1 MGQRIRTAIVAIPIA
16 LFLIKMGGLLF
27 ALGVLILGLVGFREY
42 RNMLTRDGIQVY
54 RATGLVG
61 TALLIGA
68 AGLGRPDW
76 LLPLVTLFS
85 LLVLL
90 EGLCFYAQGHFPE
103 NTGLTCM
110 ALVYLGLPFAHF
122 ILLRELSGPFH
133 TIPGWGTVSLGEALL
148 WTVMF
153 ATWASDTFAYFGGR
167 AFGKTKL
174 LPRVSPKKTREGALC
189 GFLGCVATVWLLGSL
204 WLRYPLVPVL
214 LLGVGIGFFAPLG
227 DLVESIL
234 KRSCDIKDSGN
245 FFPGHGGVLDRCDSL
260 IFSVPIISLPCACWA
275 EGGFHE
281 ENRNIG
287 VHRFH
292 RHPDPGCGGGQPGTD
307 PGGGSGGP

>member
-16 LFLIKMGGLLF
+16 LCLIKLGGLPF
-27 ALGVLILGLVGFREY
+27 ALGVLLLGLVGFREFQD
-42 RNMLTRDGIQVY
+42 MLTKAGIQVY
-54 RATGLVG
+54 RAMGMAG
-61 TALLIGA
+61 TCLLILA
-68 AGLGRPDW
+68 AGAGHGDW

-85 LLVLL
+85 LLVML
-90 EGLCFYAQGHFPE
+90 EGLYCYAQGHFPE

-122 ILLRELSGPFH
+122 ILLRELTGPVQ
-133 TIPGWGTVSLGEALL
+133 TLPLWGPMSLGEALL

-167 AFGKTKL
+167 AFGRTKL

-189 GFLGCVATVWLLGSL
+189 GFIGCVLTVWLLGNV
-204 WLRYPLVPVL
+204 WLGYPLLPVL
-214 LLGVGIGFFAPLG
+214 LLGIGIGIFAPLG

-260 IFSVPIISLPCACWA
+260 IFSVPFAYYFITLFLLP
-275 EGGFHE
+275 
-281 ENRNIG
+281 
-287 VHRFH
+287 
-292 RHPDPGCGGGQPGTD
+292 
-307 PGGGSGGP
+307 

>member
-16 LFLIKMGGLLF
+16 LCLIKLGGLPF
-27 ALGVLILGLVGFREY
+27 ALGVLLLGLVGFREFQD
-42 RNMLTRDGIQVY
+42 MLTKDGIQVY
-54 RATGLVG
+54 WAMGMAG
-61 TALLIGA
+61 TCLLILA
-68 AGLGRPDW
+68 AGAGHGDW

-85 LLVLL
+85 LLVML
-90 EGLCFYAQGHFPE
+90 EGLYCYAQGHFPE

-122 ILLRELSGPFH
+122 ILLRELTGPVH
-133 TIPGWGTVSLGEALL
+133 TLPLWGPMSLGEALL

-167 AFGKTKL
+167 AFGRTKL

-189 GFLGCVATVWLLGSL
+189 GFIGCVLTVWLLGNV
-204 WLRYPLVPVL
+204 WLGYPLLPVL
-214 LLGVGIGFFAPLG
+214 LLGIGIGIFAPLG

-260 IFSVPIISLPCACWA
+260 IFSVPFAYYFITLFLLP
-275 EGGFHE
+275 
-281 ENRNIG
+281 
-287 VHRFH
+287 
-292 RHPDPGCGGGQPGTD
+292 
-307 PGGGSGGP
+307 

>member
-16 LFLIKMGGLLF
+16 LCLIKLGGLPF
-27 ALGVLILGLVGFREY
+27 ALGVLLLGLVGFREFQD
-42 RNMLTRDGIQVY
+42 MLTKDGIQVY
-54 RATGLVG
+54 RAMGMAG
-61 TALLIGA
+61 TCLLILA
-68 AGLGRPDW
+68 AGAGHGDW

-85 LLVLL
+85 LLVML
-90 EGLCFYAQGHFPE
+90 EGLYCYAQGHFPE

-122 ILLRELSGPFH
+122 ILLRELTGPVH
-133 TIPGWGTVSLGEALL
+133 TLPLWGPMSLGEALL

-167 AFGKTKL
+167 AFGRTKL

-189 GFLGCVATVWLLGSL
+189 GFIGCVLTVWLLGNV
-204 WLRYPLVPVL
+204 WLGYPLLPVL
-214 LLGVGIGFFAPLG
+214 LLGIGIGIFAPLG

-260 IFSVPIISLPCACWA
+260 IFSVPFAYYFITLFLLP
-275 EGGFHE
+275 
-281 ENRNIG
+281 
-287 VHRFH
+287 
-292 RHPDPGCGGGQPGTD
+292 
-307 PGGGSGGP
+307 

>member
-16 LFLIKMGGLLF
+16 LCLIKLGGLPF
-27 ALGVLILGLVGFREY
+27 ALGVLLLGLVGFREFQD
-42 RNMLTRDGIQVY
+42 MLTKDGIQVY
-54 RATGLVG
+54 RAMGMAG
-61 TALLIGA
+61 TCLLILA
-68 AGLGRPDW
+68 AGAGHGDW

-85 LLVLL
+85 LLVML
-90 EGLCFYAQGHFPE
+90 EGLYCYARGHFPE

-122 ILLRELSGPFH
+122 ILLRELTGPVQ
-133 TIPGWGTVSLGEALL
+133 TLPLWGPMSLGEALL

-167 AFGKTKL
+167 AFGRTKL

-189 GFLGCVATVWLLGSL
+189 GFIGCVLTVWLLGNI
-204 WLRYPLVPVL
+204 WLGYPLLPVL
-214 LLGVGIGFFAPLG
+214 LLGIGIGIFAPLG

-260 IFSVPIISLPCACWA
+260 IFSVPFAYYFITLFLLP
-275 EGGFHE
+275 
-281 ENRNIG
+281 
-287 VHRFH
+287 
-292 RHPDPGCGGGQPGTD
+292 
-307 PGGGSGGP
+307 

>member
-16 LFLIKMGGLLF
+16 LCLIKLGGLPF
-27 ALGVLILGLVGFREY
+27 ALGVLLLGLVGFREFQD
-42 RNMLTRDGIQVY
+42 MLTKDGIQVY
-54 RATGLVG
+54 RAMGMAG
-61 TALLIGA
+61 TCLLILA
-68 AGLGRPDW
+68 AGAGHGDW

-85 LLVLL
+85 LLVML
-90 EGLCFYAQGHFPE
+90 EGLYCYAQGHFPE

-110 ALVYLGLPFAHF
+110 ALVYLGLSFAHF
-122 ILLRELSGPFH
+122 ILLRELTGPVH
-133 TIPGWGTVSLGEALL
+133 TLPLWGPMSLGEALL

-167 AFGKTKL
+167 AFGRTKL

-189 GFLGCVATVWLLGSL
+189 GFIGCVLTVWLLGNV
-204 WLRYPLVPVL
+204 WLGYPLFPVL
-214 LLGVGIGFFAPLG
+214 LLGIGIGIFAPLG

-260 IFSVPIISLPCACWA
+260 IFSVPFAYYFITLFLLP
-275 EGGFHE
+275 
-281 ENRNIG
+281 
-287 VHRFH
+287 
-292 RHPDPGCGGGQPGTD
+292 
-307 PGGGSGGP
+307 

>member
-16 LFLIKMGGLLF
+16 LCLIKLGGLPF
-27 ALGVLILGLVGFREY
+27 ALGVLLLGLVGFREFQD
-42 RNMLTRDGIQVY
+42 MLTKDGIQVY
-54 RATGLVG
+54 RAMGMAG
-61 TALLIGA
+61 TCLLILA
-68 AGLGRPDW
+68 AGAGHGDW

-85 LLVLL
+85 LLVML
-90 EGLCFYAQGHFPE
+90 EGLYCYAQGHFPE

-122 ILLRELSGPFH
+122 ILLRELTGPVH
-133 TIPGWGTVSLGEALL
+133 TLPLWGPISLGEALL

-167 AFGKTKL
+167 AFGRTKL

-189 GFLGCVATVWLLGSL
+189 GFIGCVLTVWLLGNV
-204 WLRYPLVPVL
+204 WLGYPLLPVL
-214 LLGVGIGFFAPLG
+214 LLGIGIGIFAPLG

-260 IFSVPIISLPCACWA
+260 IFSVPFAYYFITLFLLP
-275 EGGFHE
+275 
-281 ENRNIG
+281 
-287 VHRFH
+287 
-292 RHPDPGCGGGQPGTD
+292 
-307 PGGGSGGP
+307 

>member
-16 LFLIKMGGLLF
+16 LCLIKLGGLPF
-27 ALGVLILGLVGFREY
+27 ALGVLLLGLVGFREFQD
-42 RNMLTRDGIQVY
+42 MLTKDGIQVY
-54 RATGLVG
+54 RAMGMAG
-61 TALLIGA
+61 TCLLLLA
-68 AGLGRPDW
+68 AGAGHGDW

-85 LLVLL
+85 LLVML
-90 EGLCFYAQGHFPE
+90 EGLYCYAQGHFPE

-122 ILLRELSGPFH
+122 ILLRELTGPVH
-133 TIPGWGTVSLGEALL
+133 TLPLWGPMSLGEALL

-167 AFGKTKL
+167 AFGRTKL

-189 GFLGCVATVWLLGSL
+189 GFIGCVLTVWLLGNV
-204 WLRYPLVPVL
+204 WLGYPLLPVL
-214 LLGVGIGFFAPLG
+214 LLGIGIGIFAPLG

-260 IFSVPIISLPCACWA
+260 IFSVPFAYYFITLFLLP
-275 EGGFHE
+275 
-281 ENRNIG
+281 
-287 VHRFH
+287 
-292 RHPDPGCGGGQPGTD
+292 
-307 PGGGSGGP
+307 

>member
-1 MGQRIRTAIVAIPIA
+1 MGQRIRTALVAIPIA

-42 RNMLTRDGIQVY
+42 RNMLTRDGVQVY
-54 RATGLVG
+54 RATGVAG
-61 TALLIGA
+61 TALLIAA
-68 AGLGRPDW
+68 AGLGKPDW

-85 LLVLL
+85 LLVML
-90 EGLCFYAQGHFPE
+90 EGLYFYAQGHFPE

-122 ILLRELSGPFH
+122 ILLRELTGSVH
-133 TIPGWGTVSLGEALL
+133 TIPLWGQVSLGEALL

-174 LPRVSPKKTREGALC
+174 LPKVSPKKTREGALC
-189 GFLGCVATVWLLGSL
+189 GFIGCVATVWLLGSL
-204 WLRYPLVPVL
+204 WLQYPLVPVL

-260 IFSVPIISLPCACWA
+260 IFSVPFAYYFITLVLL
-275 EGGFHE
+275 G
-281 ENRNIG
+281 
-287 VHRFH
+287 
-292 RHPDPGCGGGQPGTD
+292 
-307 PGGGSGGP
+307 

>member
-90 EGLCFYAQGHFPE
+90 EGLYFYAQGHFPE

-167 AFGKTKL
+167 
-174 LPRVSPKKTREGALC
+174 S
-189 GFLGCVATVWLLGSL
+189 
-204 WLRYPLVPVL
+204 
-214 LLGVGIGFFAPLG
+214 
-227 DLVESIL
+227 
-234 KRSCDIKDSGN
+234 
-245 FFPGHGGVLDRCDSL
+245 
-260 IFSVPIISLPCACWA
+260 
-275 EGGFHE
+275 E
-281 ENRNIG
+281 ERL
-287 VHRFH
+287 
-292 RHPDPGCGGGQPGTD
+292 
-307 PGGGSGGP
+307 

>member
-16 LFLIKMGGLLF
+16 LCLIKLGGLPF
-27 ALGVLILGLVGFREY
+27 ALGVLLLGLVGFREFQD
-42 RNMLTRDGIQVY
+42 MLTKDGIQVY
-54 RATGLVG
+54 RAMGMAG
-61 TALLIGA
+61 TCLLILA
-68 AGLGRPDW
+68 AGAGHGDW

-85 LLVLL
+85 LLVML
-90 EGLCFYAQGHFPE
+90 EGLYCYAQGHFPE

-122 ILLRELSGPFH
+122 ILLRELTGPVH
-133 TIPGWGTVSLGEALL
+133 TLPLWGPMSLGEALL

-167 AFGKTKL
+167 AFGRTKL

-189 GFLGCVATVWLLGSL
+189 GFIGCVLTVWLLGNV
-204 WLRYPLVPVL
+204 WLGYPVLPVL
-214 LLGVGIGFFAPLG
+214 LLGIGIGIFAPLG

-260 IFSVPIISLPCACWA
+260 IFSVPFAYYFITLFLLP
-275 EGGFHE
+275 
-281 ENRNIG
+281 
-287 VHRFH
+287 
-292 RHPDPGCGGGQPGTD
+292 
-307 PGGGSGGP
+307 

>member
-1 MGQRIRTAIVAIPIA
+1 MGQRIRTAMVAIPIA
-16 LFLIKMGGLLF
+16 LCLIKLGGLPF
-27 ALGVLILGLVGFREY
+27 ALGVLLLGLVGFREFQ
-42 RNMLTRDGIQVY
+42 NMLTKDGIQVY
-54 RATGLVG
+54 RAMGMAG
-61 TALLIGA
+61 TCLLILA
-68 AGLGRPDW
+68 AGAGHGDW

-85 LLVLL
+85 LLVML
-90 EGLCFYAQGHFPE
+90 EGLYCYAQGHFPE

-122 ILLRELSGPFH
+122 ILLRELTGPVH
-133 TIPGWGTVSLGEALL
+133 TLPLWGPMSLGEALL

-167 AFGKTKL
+167 AFGRTKL

-189 GFLGCVATVWLLGSL
+189 GFIGCVLTVWLLGNV
-204 WLRYPLVPVL
+204 WLGYPLLPVL
-214 LLGVGIGFFAPLG
+214 LLGIGIGIFAPLG

-260 IFSVPIISLPCACWA
+260 IFSVPFAYYFITLFLLP
-275 EGGFHE
+275 
-281 ENRNIG
+281 
-287 VHRFH
+287 
-292 RHPDPGCGGGQPGTD
+292 
-307 PGGGSGGP
+307 

>member
-16 LFLIKMGGLLF
+16 LCLIKLGGLPF
-27 ALGVLILGLVGFREY
+27 ALGVLLLGLVGFREFQ
-42 RNMLTRDGIQVY
+42 NMLTKDGIQVY
-54 RATGLVG
+54 RAMGMAG
-61 TALLIGA
+61 TCLLILA
-68 AGLGRPDW
+68 AGAGHGDW

-85 LLVLL
+85 LLVML
-90 EGLCFYAQGHFPE
+90 EGLYCYAQGHFPE

-122 ILLRELSGPFH
+122 ILLRELTGPVH
-133 TIPGWGTVSLGEALL
+133 TLPLWGTMSLGEALL

-167 AFGKTKL
+167 AFGRTKL

-189 GFLGCVATVWLLGSL
+189 GFIGCVLTVWLLGNI
-204 WLRYPLVPVL
+204 WLGYPLLPVL
-214 LLGVGIGFFAPLG
+214 LLGIGIGIFAPLG

-260 IFSVPIISLPCACWA
+260 IFSVPFAYYFITLFLLP
-275 EGGFHE
+275 
-281 ENRNIG
+281 
-287 VHRFH
+287 
-292 RHPDPGCGGGQPGTD
+292 
-307 PGGGSGGP
+307 

>member
-16 LFLIKMGGLLF
+16 LCLIKLGGLPF
-27 ALGVLILGLVGFREY
+27 ALGVLLLGLVGFREFQD
-42 RNMLTRDGIQVY
+42 MLTKDGIQVY
-54 RATGLVG
+54 RAMGMAG
-61 TALLIGA
+61 TCLLILA
-68 AGLGRPDW
+68 AGAGHGDW

-85 LLVLL
+85 LLVML
-90 EGLCFYAQGHFPE
+90 EGLYCYAQGHFPE

-122 ILLRELSGPFH
+122 SLLRELTGPVH
-133 TIPGWGTVSLGEALL
+133 TLPLWGPMSLGEALL

-167 AFGKTKL
+167 AFGRTKL

-189 GFLGCVATVWLLGSL
+189 GFIGCVLTVWLLGNV
-204 WLRYPLVPVL
+204 WLGYPLLPVL
-214 LLGVGIGFFAPLG
+214 LLGIGIGIFAPLG

-260 IFSVPIISLPCACWA
+260 IFSVPFAYYFITLFLLP
-275 EGGFHE
+275 
-281 ENRNIG
+281 
-287 VHRFH
+287 
-292 RHPDPGCGGGQPGTD
+292 
-307 PGGGSGGP
+307 

>member
-76 LLPLVTLFS
+76 LLP
-85 LLVLL
+85 
-90 EGLCFYAQGHFPE
+90 PE

-260 IFSVPIISLPCACWA
+260 IFSVPFAYYFITLCLL
-275 EGGFHE
+275 G
-281 ENRNIG
+281 
-287 VHRFH
+287 
-292 RHPDPGCGGGQPGTD
+292 
-307 PGGGSGGP
+307 

>member
-16 LFLIKMGGLLF
+16 LCLIKLGGLPF
-27 ALGVLILGLVGFREY
+27 ALGVLLLGLVGFREFQD
-42 RNMLTRDGIQVY
+42 MLTKDGIQVY
-54 RATGLVG
+54 RAMGMAG
-61 TALLIGA
+61 TCLLILA
-68 AGLGRPDW
+68 AGAGHGDW
-76 LLPLVTLFS
+76 LLPLVILFS
-85 LLVLL
+85 LLVML
-90 EGLCFYAQGHFPE
+90 EGLYCYAQGHFPE

-122 ILLRELSGPFH
+122 ILLRELTGPVH
-133 TIPGWGTVSLGEALL
+133 TLPLWGPMSLGEALL

-167 AFGKTKL
+167 AFGRTKL

-189 GFLGCVATVWLLGSL
+189 GFIGCVLTVWLLGNV
-204 WLRYPLVPVL
+204 WLGYPLLPVL
-214 LLGVGIGFFAPLG
+214 LLGIGIGIFAPLG

-260 IFSVPIISLPCACWA
+260 IFSVPFAYYFITLFLLP
-275 EGGFHE
+275 
-281 ENRNIG
+281 
-287 VHRFH
+287 
-292 RHPDPGCGGGQPGTD
+292 
-307 PGGGSGGP
+307 